1 MKEEEEEENL
11 LAAVVRLIHNDLI
24 KDPEGDH
31 YTELVKALLAATCL
45 IPLDEVSTALT
56 ALENAAE
63 TLHRMPLLPFT
74 TRMKLLEV
82 AQEVNLNPSLK
93 HLRD

>member
-1 MKEEEEEENL
+1 MKQEEEDNL

-24 KDPEGDH
+24 KDPKGDH
-31 YTELVKALLAATCL
+31 YTELVSALLAATCL

-63 TLHRMPLLPFT
+63 TLHRTPLLPFT

>member
-1 MKEEEEEENL
+1 MKQEEEDNL

-31 YTELVKALLAATCL
+31 YTELVSALLQATCL
-45 IPLDEVSTALT
+45 IPLDEVSTALA
-56 ALENAAE
+56 ALENAAV
-63 TLHRMPLLPFT
+63 TLHRTPLLPFT